1 MASIPIPAGIA
12 QTRIHWDNT
21 ALAYGQLQRIG
32 ASVLPQVATD
42 VANRAI
48 EYSGAY
54 HLWRHTGELT
64 RSIGW
69 DLGHDTIGY
78 YADVS
83 SSWYGRF
90 LDPKASQLHFLRPLL
105 PSSLEVINGK
115 TYS

>member
-1 MASIPIPAGIA
+1 MASIPIPGNPLGS
-12 QTRIHWDNT
+12 IHWDNT
-21 ALAYGQLQRIG
+21 ALAYGQLQGLG
-32 ASVLPQVATD
+32 AKVLPQVAQD
-42 VANRAI
+42 VAPRAI
-48 EYSGAY
+48 ELSADY
-54 HLWRHTGELT
+54 HLWRHTGGLT

-69 DLGHDTIGY
+69 DLGHDSLGY

-83 SSWYGRF
+83 STWYGRF

>member
-1 MASIPIPAGIA
+1 MAG
-12 QTRIHWDNT
+12 TLHWDNT
-21 ALAYGQLQRIG
+21 ALAYGYLQGIAG
-32 ASVLPQVATD
+32 SVLPQVAAD
-42 VANRAI
+42 VATHAI
-48 EYSGAY
+48 GLSAAY
-54 HLWRHTGELT
+54 RLWRHTGELT
-64 RSIGW
+64 RSIDW

-83 SSWYGRF
+83 SAWYGRF

>member
-1 MASIPIPAGIA
+1 MATVHLPDNSV
-12 QTRIHWDNT
+12 RINWDNS
-21 ALAYGQLQRIG
+21 ALAYATLQQIG
-32 ASVLPQVATD
+32 AQALPQVARD
-42 VANRAI
+42 VADRAI
-48 EYSGAY
+48 ELSGDY
-54 HLWRHTGELT
+54 HLWRHTGDLT

-69 DLGHDTIGY
+69 DISHDALGY

-83 SSWYGRF
+83 AIWYGRF